1 MEMASYAEGAP
12 CIVDLQAKDLDA
24 TRQFYEELFGWG
36 SKHFPEMDGGP
47 WLMTKDGK
55 HVCTIAPVA
64 PGAEAASLPLWNT
77 YLAVGDLDAT
87 ISRVGPSGGVVVSE
101 PFDVLDKGRIAV
113 IKDPSGGSVSLW
125 EAGTLAGAEL
135 VDEPGALCW
144 NELATRD
151 PEAASRFFKD
161 VLDLD
166 AYELDTEVPSIELR
180 SGGRPVAGI
189 MIMNDAWPADLP
201 AHWMAYFQ
209 VDDTDGF
216 AARGHELGG
225 GVSVPPTDIPRGRFA
240 VLNDPEGNAFS
251 VITPAS

>member
-1 MEMASYAEGAP
+1 MEMTTYPEGTP
-12 CIVDLQAKDLDA
+12 CIVDLQATDLDA
-24 TRQFYEELFGWG
+24 ARQFYETLFGWG

-64 PGAEAASLPLWNT
+64 PVAEKAGLPLWNT
-77 YLAVGDLDAT
+77 YLSVDDLDAVLAQ
-87 ISRVGPSGGVVVSE
+87 VGPSGGTVVSE
-101 PFDVLDKGRIAV
+101 PTDVLDKGRLAV
-113 IKDPSGGSVSLW
+113 ISDPSGGAVSLW
-125 EAGTLAGAEL
+125 QGLTLKGAEL
-135 VDEPGALCW
+135 VNEPGALCW

-161 VLDLD
+161 LLDLD
-166 AYELDTEVPSIELR
+166 AYELDTEAPMIELR
-180 SGGRPVAGI
+180 RQGRAVAGI
-189 MIMNDAWPADLP
+189 VIMNDAWPPELP
-201 AHWMAYFQ
+201 SHWMAYFQ

-216 AARGHELGG
+216 AARCHELGG

-251 VITPAS
+251 VITPAG